1 MMVSVNS
8 NEGLN
13 ETEGLVENIL
23 DDLIAE
29 AESDDGPVGPLDP
42 RPVLIEMAARALC
55 RAVFDYGVMPELAES
70 CTRSRMSFIMKE
82 EIERSDAKLPPDV
95 RLVTD

>member
-1 MMVSVNS
+1 MVPANS

-13 ETEGLVENIL
+13 ETEVLVENIL

-29 AESDDGPVGPLDP
+29 AELDDGQVTPLDP

-55 RAVFDYGVMPELAES
+55 RAVFNYGVMPELADS
-70 CTRSRMSFIMKE
+70 CTRARMSCIMKE
-82 EIERSDAKLPPDV
+82 EIERSRAKLPPDI
-95 RLVTD
+95 RLVAD

>member
-1 MMVSVNS
+1 MMVPANS

-13 ETEGLVENIL
+13 ETENLVEARL
-23 DDLIAE
+23 DDLLDE
-29 AESDDGPVGPLDP
+29 AELDGPDGPLDP

-55 RAVFDYGVMPELAES
+55 RAVFTYGVMPELAES

-82 EIERSDAKLPPDV
+82 EIERSDAKLPPDI